1 MFLRRGDNFSD
12 ATLISGADF
21 REDGRGFVVFDFD
34 SDGWLDLGVVS
45 PNAPRL
51 RILRNRIPDIQ
62 PSDDRPLSGMVRIN
76 LIGGQTS
83 AKPSDQWS
91 PRDPFGAK
99 VTASVG
105 KEKRIFQLTCGEGL
119 SVQNSKQIH
128 IGLGAAKEIQRLKV
142 VWPSGKVTELQNIA
156 AGERITI
163 RENPNDTGG

>member
-1 MFLRRGDNFSD
+1 MRGDTTRSTKFKRDQQWRDVTIKLFERNEHRDPGEPEFHSSAFSGNEANRLFLRRGDNFSD

-83 AKPSDQWS
+83 AKPQTNGARGIRSG
-91 PRDPFGAK
+91 PRSRHRWARKNG
-99 VTASVG
+99 S
-105 KEKRIFQLTCGEGL
+105 
-119 SVQNSKQIH
+119 SN
-128 IGLGAAKEIQRLKV
+128 
-142 VWPSGKVTELQNIA
+142 
-156 AGERITI
+156 
-163 RENPNDTGG
+163 